1 MTPSNYQSKI
11 RPFNTLLIATV
22 LISGCQFNLKEIK
35 SNHEAQPELP
45 IGVTY
50 LEKSIDEK
58 SLQIV
63 TIDPQKFQL
72 KIIENSAP
80 PDSKSLQKIHQEENS
95 LVTFNGGF
103 FDEDFR
109 PTGLLISHSKE
120 LSSYRKGKLING
132 IFTINQNGLPK
143 LYAAEKFNDSSQFV
157 FAIQNGPILLDE
169 HSQVVVDKDL
179 TRSAGR
185 TAIGINSQNQVVV
198 ILLRQSLLNQD
209 NEMTLTDFASLLA
222 NNEYFRTIGLHS
234 VLNLDGGPSTGL
246 AIQEKYF
253 PELSKVQNVIITT
266 AKNN

>member
-1 MTPSNYQSKI
+1 MIPCLHQLKI
-11 RPFNTLLIATV
+11 KPLTVLLATTV

-45 IGVTY
+45 IGITY
-50 LEKSIDEK
+50 NEKSIDEK
-58 SLQIV
+58 TLQIV

-72 KIIENSAP
+72 QIIENKTP
-80 PDSKSLQKIHQEENS
+80 PDSESLQKIHQNKKS

-103 FDEDFR
+103 FDEEFR
-109 PTGLLISHSKE
+109 PTGLLISNSKE
-120 LSSYRKGKLING
+120 ISSYRKGKLING
-132 IFTINQNGLPK
+132 IFAIDQNGTPK
-143 LYAAEKFNDSSQFV
+143 LYPAEKFTNSNQT

-169 HSQVVVDKDL
+169 QAQVVVDKDL

-185 TAIGINSQNQVVV
+185 TALGINKQNQIVL

-209 NEMTLTDFASLLA
+209 NELTLSDFASLLA
-222 NNEYFRTIGLHS
+222 NNEYFRTMGLHS

-266 AKNN
+266 AKNT